1 MKTINKN
8 KLSDVGIRLK
18 IKKSNILENF
28 SKNIRKR
35 KKSKK
40 RKKDKKKKISKKI
53 KIEKKIDPLQKIADE
68 VDESESLEILEVK
81 KENIEKPEI
90 KIKNKVEKKDIK
102 LKKGKKDISEDD
114 PLIKKVTVDDISEEK
129 NKVGSGIIIS

>member
-1 MKTINKN
+1 MKTIKKN
-8 KLSDVGIRLK
+8 DLSDVGIRLK

-28 SKNIRKR
+28 SRNIRKR

-40 RKKDKKKKISKKI
+40 RKKEKKKKISKKI

-81 KENIEKPEI
+81 KEKKMEE
-90 KIKNKVEKKDIK
+90 KVEKKDIK

-114 PLIKKVTVDDISEEK
+114 PLIKKITVDDISEEK